1 MLLRD
6 AGSLEHVVVQLALT
20 VRRVYHQEGD
30 EEHPLIPALEVLQ
43 QLLGLVAV
51 GGEVAGNYIHVIPCS
66 DRLFLFFNLS
76 PVQVGD
82 FPLDRLDGADL
93 IDGLDVQ
100 IDDLAALH
108 IQEVRQHPVVQL
120 RGHDLDEGGRAE
132 LLSHTEHAPVSE
144 LEGAGGNEVLGGQ
157 AGGGQPVPGKAEGLL
172 AVHVEDGVEQPQAV
186 RAAHGRGGNA
196 QPLEVVEDVGLNAL
210 QPGLGGSDVLPVDA
224 EGEILGLG
232 EAVVALGQL
241 VLQHIR
247 VFLPHIVKAVLFQGN
262 DDIPG
267 EAVLGGGEVQEGQL
281 EADGAVKV
289 VEEVGPALENGGFV
303 LVLA

>member
-1 MLLRD
+1 
-6 AGSLEHVVVQLALT
+6 
-20 VRRVYHQEGD
+20 
-30 EEHPLIPALEVLQ
+30 LQ
-43 QLLGLVAV
+43 QLLGLIAISGEV
-51 GGEVAGNYIHVIPCS
+51 GGDDVHVVPGA
-66 DRLFLFFNLS
+66 DRLFLFFDLG

-82 FPLDRLDGADL
+82 LPLDGLDGADL
-93 IDGLDVQ
+93 IYGLDVQ

-108 IQEVRQHPVVQL
+108 VQEVRQHPVIQL
-120 RGHDLDEGGRAE
+120 RGHDLDKGGRAK
-132 LLSHTEHAPVSE
+132 LPPHAEHAPVSE
-144 LEGAGGNEVLGGQ
+144 LKGAGGDEILGGQ

-172 AVHVEDGVEQPQAV
+172 TVHVEDGVEQAQTL
-186 RAAHGRGGNA
+186 RAAHGGGGNA

-224 EGEILGLG
+224 EGEIFGLG
-232 EAVVALGQL
+232 EAVIALGQL